1 MRRSAGYFVAVVEAD
16 TVHLAA
22 VVGTA
27 HLVVEMGTG
36 HSAVAMGIV
45 LADPSK
51 PSVLV

>member
-22 VVGTA
+22 VVGT
-27 HLVVEMGTG
+27 G
-36 HSAVAMGIV
+36 HSAVAMGIA

>member
-1 MRRSAGYFVAVVEAD
+1 MVVVEAD

-27 HLVVEMGTG
+27 HLVVEVDTG
-36 HSAVAMGIV
+36 HSAVAVGIA